1 MGLNLDVWV
10 CYTDSRWR
18 NWLKHFSCSLQVAHC
33 CLSHTHGV
41 EFPEKHRQILLK
53 ASYACVNV
61 WRREETAASV
71 SFISW
76 PLTQCDTLIGVK
88 RCHKYHRN
96 VERLTQAWETPTHI
110 STHTRMDTI
119 HWEITLFHC
128 TLWKMLGFCG
138 SRMRDLWSSL
148 VLPVTLKPTT
158 QICLSSTVYCVT
170 AWGFL
175 WGFSHSSTSMLPY
188 KKNVTILSQKQS
200 KWIWI
205 SQFRRCLVG
214 LSLVWAPPGH

>member
-76 PLTQCDTLIGVK
+76 PLTQCDTHRVK
-88 RCHKYHRN
+88 QCHKYHRN
-96 VERLTQAWETPTHI
+96 VEPLTQAWETPPTPHTHARTSFI
-110 STHTRMDTI
+110 EKVLYFMV
-119 HWEITLFHC
+119 HC
-128 TLWKMLGFCG
+128 GKYLYFVAAACVILNLWVCDPH
-138 SRMRDLWSSL
+138 RR
-148 VLPVTLKPTT
+148 
-158 QICLSSTVYCVT
+158 Y
-170 AWGFL
+170 
-175 WGFSHSSTSMLPY
+175 
-188 KKNVTILSQKQS
+188 QS
-200 KWIWI
+200 
-205 SQFRRCLVG
+205 
-214 LSLVWAPPGH
+214 P